1 MMDKLQ
7 FECPEGEEKE
17 KRGEEGMAS
26 RLLKLRTIL
35 LAGEINKESAQRV
48 ISQLLLL
55 SHEDASKPIRLFIDS
70 PGGDADAGYAIF
82 DVIRFIETP
91 VYTICAGLAASAA
104 VIVLLASPRER
115 RLSLPN
121 ARLLIHQPSTGIHG
135 SASDIQIEA
144 SEILKIREKINKLI
158 AEETKQPV
166 EKVAKDM
173 HRNFWMSAKEAQ
185 EYGLVGRVVVSAKE
199 L

>member
-1 MMDKLQ
+1 MTTPQFKDRECDDK
-7 FECPEGEEKE
+7 ES
-17 KRGEEGMAS
+17 RADEGMAL
-26 RLLKLRTIL
+26 RLMKMRTVL
-35 LAGEINKESAQRV
+35 LSGEINKESARRV
-48 ISQLLLL
+48 ISRLLALAE
-55 SHEDASKPIRLFIDS
+55 EDPSAPIKLFIDS

-82 DVIRFIETP
+82 DIIRFIKAP
-91 VYTICAGLAASAA
+91 VQAICAGLTASAA
-104 VIVLLASPRER
+104 VIVLLGSPRER

-121 ARLLIHQPSTGIHG
+121 ARILIHQPSTGIHG

-144 SEILKIREKINKLI
+144 SEILKIREKINRLI

-185 EYGLVGRVVVSAKE
+185 EYGLVSRIVTNVSE

>member
-1 MMDKLQ
+1 MDKLR
-7 FECPEGEEKE
+7 FGCPEGEEKE
-17 KRGEEGMAS
+17 KRGEEGMSS

-35 LAGEINKESAQRV
+35 LAGEIDKESAQRV
-48 ISQLLLL
+48 MSQLLLL
-55 SHEDASKPIRLFIDS
+55 SHEDPSKPIRLFIDS
-70 PGGDADAGYAIF
+70 PGGDADAGYAMF
-82 DVIRFIETP
+82 DMIRFVETP
-91 VYTICAGLAASAA
+91 VYTICTGLAASAA

-158 AEETKQPV
+158 AEETEQTL
-166 EKVAKDM
+166 EKVTKDM

-185 EYGLVGRVVVSAKE
+185 EYGLVGRVIVSTKE

>member
-1 MMDKLQ
+1 MKTTR
-7 FECPEGEEKE
+7 FECPEGDEKE
-17 KRGEEGMAS
+17 KRGGEGMAL
-26 RLLKLRTIL
+26 RLLELRTIL
-35 LAGEINKESAQRV
+35 LAGEIDKESAQRV

-55 SHEDASKPIRLFIDS
+55 SSKDAAKPIRLFIDS

-82 DVIRFIETP
+82 DVIRFVETP

-104 VIVLLASPRER
+104 VIVLLGSPRER

-121 ARLLIHQPSTGIHG
+121 ARLLIHQPSSGIHG

-185 EYGLVGRVVVSAKE
+185 EYGLVGRVVTSVKE